1 MIRMPLS
8 SEIFVV
14 GSESV
19 LAAASDVVA
28 VPFDDKLV
36 DYLDRVSKRLL
47 KNVAAKRYPDVIT
60 FAFWCRK
67 ASALKL
73 RQSYDGLR
81 GRLGRGLVFH
91 IAPSNVPVN
100 FAYSLAASLLAGNAN
115 VVRVPSKGFEQV
127 DIIGKAL
134 ETELDDALRPFV
146 CLIRYG
152 HDQSITDHL
161 SALCDTR
168 IIWGGD
174 STIAQI
180 RTSPLK
186 PRATEI
192 AFSDRYSICVINA
205 DAYLANTDR
214 SKVAADFYNDTYLTD
229 QNACTSPKLI
239 VWLGHRVAQAR
250 DLFWSRLHELVKR
263 KYEMQPIQAVSKYV
277 NLCRQAIKNPCLK
290 VVCMPDNLVT
300 RAEAVQLTRTLIED
314 NGNSGYFMEYV
325 ADSLDQ
331 LLPVCTRECQTLAYF
346 GVNTEELEA
355 LVMTYRPKGIDRIVP
370 IGNTMDFSLVW
381 DGYDLIHSLT
391 RQISVG

>member
-1 MIRMPLS
+1 MPLS
-8 SEIFVV
+8 SDIFVL
-14 GSESV
+14 GGESS
-19 LAAASDVVA
+19 LTAAQAATAD
-28 VPFDDKLV
+28 PFNDKIV

-47 KNVAAKRYPDVIT
+47 KDAAAKRYPDVVT

-67 ASALKL
+67 ASVLKL
-73 RQSYDGLR
+73 RQPYEGLR

-115 VVRVPSKGFEQV
+115 VVRVPSKNFEQV

-134 ETELDDALRPFV
+134 GDELDVALRPFV
-146 CLIRYG
+146 CLVRYG
-152 HDQSITDHL
+152 HDQSVTDYL

-174 STIAQI
+174 STIEQI
-180 RTSPLK
+180 RRSPLK

-205 DAYLANTDR
+205 DAYLENAD
-214 SKVAADFYNDTYLTD
+214 SGKVAADFYNDTYLTD

-239 VWLGHRVAQAR
+239 VWMGQRVAEAQE
-250 DLFWSRLHELVKR
+250 LFWSRLHELAGQ
-263 KYEMQPIQAVSKYV
+263 KYKLQPIQAVSKHV
-277 NLCRQAIKNPCLK
+277 NMCRQAIKNPGLK
-290 VVCMPDNLVT
+290 AARMPDNLVT
-300 RAEAVQLTRTLIED
+300 RVKAGQLTRTLIDD
-314 NGNSGYFMEYV
+314 NGNSGYFMEYT
-325 ADSLDQ
+325 ASGLEE
-331 LLPVCTRECQTLAYF
+331 LLPVCTLECQTLAYY
-346 GVNTEELEA
+346 GVDPKELEA
-355 LVMTYRPKGIDRIVP
+355 LVINHRPKGIDRIVP
-370 IGNTMDFSLVW
+370 IGKTMDFSLVW